1 MIIAWKNYV
10 DTYGSTARSK
20 RTGRTMS
27 NASRLVEQQ
36 KTRMK
41 TSKTPATQ
49 NGTNKP
55 TTKVEQSPSKTRG
68 NDEASN
74 LGVYMTMDELAEL
87 VKAVKEN
94 AKSKIETKHHSSTN
108 QFFTF
113 QVSRRRQQ
121 RFQVCSQDKYSDG
134 KI

>member
-1 MIIAWKNYV
+1 MNNELYCSI
-10 DTYGSTARSK
+10 DTYAPHARSK

-36 KTRMK
+36 KNRMN
-41 TSKTPATQ
+41 TSKGPSTQ

-55 TTKVEQSPSKTRG
+55 TNKPEHSPSKTRT
-68 NDEASN
+68 NADEASN

-94 AKSKIETKHHSSTN
+94 AKSKIKMNSYSFTH
-108 QFFTF
+108 QFCIF
-113 QVSRRRQQ
+113 
-121 RFQVCSQDKYSDG
+121 
-134 KI
+134 